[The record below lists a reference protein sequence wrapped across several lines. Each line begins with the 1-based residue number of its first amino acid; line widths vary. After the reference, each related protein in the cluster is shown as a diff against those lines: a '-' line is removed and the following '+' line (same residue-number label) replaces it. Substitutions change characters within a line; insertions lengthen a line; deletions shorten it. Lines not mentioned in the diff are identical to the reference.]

1 MFPLAEKSV
10 SQISNN
16 ENLLT
21 DCVCKVSM
29 KVDLTCIGLLQPI
42 QEKKWILQVTIA
54 DSYNAK
60 VLIDLSCDVIQSFIM
75 SFLE

>member
-1 MFPLAEKSV
+1 
-10 SQISNN
+10 
-16 ENLLT
+16 
-21 DCVCKVSM
+21 M

-42 QEKKWILQVTIA
+42 QEKKWILQMTIA

-75 SFLE
+75 SFLEQILY